1 MGGER
6 GDGEERRT
14 RADVYSLARIG
25 AAAALTIVL
34 PVLLVLDVAVPEY
47 DVSPG
52 ILLPLLGAICALL
65 GLEASAFWRG
75 REVTT
80 VTALLTNKAYGYP
93 RRGARRR
100 RKPTILACLHQ
111 TANAKATAI
120 QERNYANRAGSPGPS
135 ATAYIDRDGTI
146 VRAIDPAKYAA
157 WSQGDVAH
165 PNTRIPTIAAAVASG
180 VNMNEWV
187 HESIECSGA
196 GTEPFTDAQFE
207 SVARLVAA
215 AAKTLGIPINRST
228 VVVHADI
235 NSVSRRSDPWPPAT
249 REARV
254 KRVISR
260 ANAILRP
267 PITTVTVKAG
277 DSLSAI
283 ASAHRLTLKALLAF
297 AENAKYRA
305 NPGLIHPGDIVR
317 VN

>member
-1 MGGER
+1 M
-6 GDGEERRT
+6 
-14 RADVYSLARIG
+14 
-25 AAAALTIVL
+25 
-34 PVLLVLDVAVPEY
+34 
-47 DVSPG
+47 
-52 ILLPLLGAICALL
+52 
-65 GLEASAFWRG
+65 
-75 REVTT
+75 TT

-93 RRGARRR
+93 TRGAKRR

-120 QERNYANRAGSPGPS
+120 QERTYANRAGSAGPS

-157 WSQGDVAH
+157 WSQGDVAL
-165 PNTRIPTIAAAVASG
+165 PNTKIPTIAAAVGSG
-180 VNMNEWV
+180 VNVNEWV

-196 GTEPFTDAQFE
+196 GPEPFTDAQFE
-207 SVARLVAA
+207 STAQLVAA
-215 AAKTLGIPINRST
+215 ASRALGIPVNRST

-254 KRVISR
+254 KRVIAR

-267 PITTVTVKAG
+267 PIGTVTVKSG

-283 ASAHRLTLKALLAF
+283 ASAHGLTLAALLAF
-297 AENAKYRA
+297 PENAKYRPE
-305 NPGLIHPGDIVR
+305 PGLIHPGDIVR
-317 VN
+317 VK